1 MALRFGA
8 AFSIP
13 GAVLPFSLL
22 PADGLGLVMSTAA
35 AWGLALGSGAAL
47 GALLSAPRLA
57 RARSRLAA
65 AARAGGA
72 MLVAGAVGGGAATV
86 LVAALP
92 PRGYFAALTAGLVR
106 SMALGGAL
114 LERKR

>member
-1 MALRFGA
+1 
-8 AFSIP
+8 
-13 GAVLPFSLL
+13 
-22 PADGLGLVMSTAA
+22 
-35 AWGLALGSGAAL
+35 
-47 GALLSAPRLA
+47 
-57 RARSRLAA
+57 
-65 AARAGGA
+65 

-92 PRGYFAALTAGLVR
+92 PRGYFAALTAGLVG